1 MAQSLSKIYLHIIF
15 HVKSISPTIAEEHL
29 ERVFGYIGQ
38 LVNSTGCHVIRVG
51 GMHDHIHIICVLSS
65 KETISHLIE
74 EIKRN
79 SSRWLKTVSPI
90 YKNFA
95 WQGGYAAY
103 SISQSIVDKTIEYV
117 SHQKEHH
124 MKVSFREE
132 YEKLLT
138 LYQIDYNPNHVFN
151 D

>member
-1 MAQSLSKIYLHIIF
+1 MAQSLSKIFLHIIF
-15 HVKSISPTIAEEHL
+15 HVKTISPPIAEEHL

-51 GMHDHIHIICVLSS
+51 GRPDHIHVLCLLSS
-65 KETISHLIE
+65 QETISHLVE

-90 YKNFA
+90 YNNFA

-103 SISQSIVDKTIEYV
+103 SVSQSIVNKTIEYI

-132 YEKLLT
+132 YEKFLA
-138 LYQIDYNPNHVFN
+138 LYQIDYNPNYVFK